1 MALLIVEHMPT
12 LRALLEV
19 AEITQEDSCQR
30 LWVQSE
36 EAGAA
41 EASWELKARLDG
53 RRLC

>member
-30 LWVQSE
+30 LWSG
-36 EAGAA
+36 AG
-41 EASWELKARLDG
+41 STTLSVG
-53 RRLC
+53 RETTAFEREG

>member
-30 LWVQSE
+30 LWVRSGLNDAFSGQGNHSVR
-36 EAGAA
+36 
-41 EASWELKARLDG
+41 ASGMR
-53 RRLC
+53 